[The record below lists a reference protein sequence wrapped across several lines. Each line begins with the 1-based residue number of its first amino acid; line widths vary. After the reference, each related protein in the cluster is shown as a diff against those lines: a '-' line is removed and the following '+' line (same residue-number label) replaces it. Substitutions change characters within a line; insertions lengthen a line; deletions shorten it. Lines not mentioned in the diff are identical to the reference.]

1 MRSTA
6 TDASWDSEPE
16 GALSL
21 SRFSQ
26 GGGVQMLAERC
37 VAQVTG
43 CAAKTCSLFH
53 SLLIKQALDLTL
65 QPRSSTLAT
74 LSPVLKGLSLLEE
87 VWRMAEFDHLH
98 TTQGA
103 LGREAISQDITS
115 EPRLPRLL
123 SRDWECS
130 GRSDLAKLFTWVK
143 KSGNVAAT
151 GWPSISA
158 AVSPCKGSN
167 YFRPP

>member
-6 TDASWDSEPE
+6 TYASWDSEPE

-65 QPRSSTLAT
+65 QPRNSTLAT

-103 LGREAISQDITS
+103 FQGEAVSQDITS
-115 EPRLPRLL
+115 EPRPLRLL
-123 SRDWECS
+123 SREWEYS
-130 GRSDLAKLFTWVK
+130 GRSGF
-143 KSGNVAAT
+143 
-151 GWPSISA
+151 
-158 AVSPCKGSN
+158 
-167 YFRPP
+167 

>member
-53 SLLIKQALDLTL
+53 SLLIKQALDLKL

-74 LSPVLKGLSLLEE
+74 LSPVLKDLSLLEE
-87 VWRMAEFDHLH
+87 VWRMAEFHHLH
-98 TTQGA
+98 TTQDA

-123 SRDWECS
+123 SPEWECRMRS
-130 GRSDLAKLFTWVK
+130 GF
-143 KSGNVAAT
+143 
-151 GWPSISA
+151 
-158 AVSPCKGSN
+158 
-167 YFRPP
+167 

>member
-1 MRSTA
+1 VSN
-6 TDASWDSEPE
+6 ASLQE
-16 GALSL
+16 GNCVAALWL

-26 GGGVQMLAERC
+26 GGGMETLAERR

-53 SLLIKQALDLTL
+53 SLLIKQALDLKL

-74 LSPVLKGLSLLEE
+74 LSPVLKGLRLLEE
-87 VWRMAEFDHLH
+87 VWRMAEFDHRH

-103 LGREAISQDITS
+103 FQGEAISQDIRS

-123 SRDWECS
+123 SREWEYS
-130 GRSDLAKLFTWVK
+130 GRSGF
-143 KSGNVAAT
+143 
-151 GWPSISA
+151 
-158 AVSPCKGSN
+158 
-167 YFRPP
+167 

>member
-6 TDASWDSEPE
+6 TYASWDSEPE

-65 QPRSSTLAT
+65 QPRDSTLAT

-98 TTQGA
+98 TTHDA
-103 LGREAISQDITS
+103 SRREVISQIITS
-115 EPRLPRLL
+115 EPNCRNFSLVN
-123 SRDWECS
+123 
-130 GRSDLAKLFTWVK
+130 G
-143 KSGNVAAT
+143 
-151 GWPSISA
+151 SA
-158 AVSPCKGSN
+158 AGGPDFSEAVYMGYKKWERRRHMMAKHLCGCEPL
-167 YFRPP
+167 

>member
-1 MRSTA
+1 VSN
-6 TDASWDSEPE
+6 ASLQE
-16 GALSL
+16 GNCVAALWL

-26 GGGVQMLAERC
+26 GGGMETLAERR

-65 QPRSSTLAT
+65 QPRNSTLAT
-74 LSPVLKGLSLLEE
+74 LSPVLKGLRLLEE
-87 VWRMAEFDHLH
+87 VWRMAEFDHLL

-103 LGREAISQDITS
+103 FQGEAISQDITS

-123 SRDWECS
+123 SREWECS
-130 GRSDLAKLFTWVK
+130 GGPDFSEAVY
-143 KSGNVAAT
+143 T
-151 GWPSISA
+151 G
-158 AVSPCKGSN
+158 
-167 YFRPP
+167 

>member
-6 TDASWDSEPE
+6 IHASWESEPE
-16 GALSL
+16 GALLPSRSPQFSGVKSVTDRCLTEVMRRRPQSSSL
-21 SRFSQ
+21 IHSALIDQ
-26 GGGVQMLAERC
+26 
-37 VAQVTG
+37 
-43 CAAKTCSLFH
+43 SLDF
-53 SLLIKQALDLTL
+53 TL
-65 QPRSSTLAT
+65 QPCNSTLAT
-74 LSPVLKGLSLLEE
+74 LSPVLKGLRVLEE
-87 VWRMAEFDHLH
+87 VWQMTEFDHLH

-103 LGREAISQDITS
+103 FRREAVSQNIRS

-130 GRSDLAKLFTWVK
+130 GRSDLAKLFTWGK

-158 AVSPCKGSN
+158 AVSPCRGSN
-167 YFRPP
+167 YFRPS